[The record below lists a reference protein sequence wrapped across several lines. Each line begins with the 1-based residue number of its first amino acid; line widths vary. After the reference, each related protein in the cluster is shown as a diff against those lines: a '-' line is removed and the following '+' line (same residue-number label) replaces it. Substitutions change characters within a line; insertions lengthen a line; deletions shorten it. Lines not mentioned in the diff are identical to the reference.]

1 MSYTEVSS
9 FDTLREFIEEER
21 KSEGNCDYIIVLS
34 NERCILIRKTGGK
47 LKVVIPELGEYEFKS
62 VSYKS
67 PNWLKL
73 GNLSVYC
80 DNPDTIRVEKDFKVK
95 SATNRIVYNN
105 KLNVGNPRVRLSK
118 STSFV
123 YNLDPSLSW
132 TL

>member
-1 MSYTEVSS
+1 ME
-9 FDTLREFIEEER
+9 
-21 KSEGNCDYIIVLS
+21 KS
-34 NERCILIRKTGGK
+34 GGK

-95 SATNRIVYNN
+95 SATNRIVYDN
-105 KLNVGNPRVRLSK
+105 KLNVGSPRVRLSK
-118 STSFV
+118 SVSFV